1 MLVLALGAAGY
12 LGYELYGLNQA
23 HEELNQ
29 KLDRAQDQAYKL
41 QQRYRQQ
48 KAVEANL
55 TRTKLA
61 LEGKVR
67 AQEKQISELEE
78 EKKQLAAAKAS
89 LENRLATKVKD
100 QIADLEKDI
109 AELKSEVA
117 KRDKIIESKE
127 KQYTNCI
134 AERNEA
140 VSALNGRIVSLESN
154 LADEETMHA
163 RCREHNT
170 ELSQI
175 GLELL
180 EAYHDK
186 GVTTSAVQLEP
197 LIQSLQIE
205 VEKFIQEYQDRID
218 EHQLGGVFIKE

>member
-1 MLVLALGAAGY
+1 
-12 LGYELYGLNQA
+12 
-23 HEELNQ
+23 
-29 KLDRAQDQAYKL
+29 
-41 QQRYRQQ
+41 
-48 KAVEANL
+48 
-55 TRTKLA
+55 
-61 LEGKVR
+61 
-67 AQEKQISELEE
+67 
-78 EKKQLAAAKAS
+78 
-89 LENRLATKVKD
+89 
-100 QIADLEKDI
+100 
-109 AELKSEVA
+109 
-117 KRDKIIESKE
+117 
-127 KQYTNCI
+127 
-134 AERNEA
+134 
-140 VSALNGRIVSLESN
+140 
-154 LADEETMHA
+154 MHA